1 MVENINEINFNDN
14 KPYLAPHYPFSLE
27 GHWQPW
33 YDDRRDYNTNAPT
46 YYDYLS
52 NFNKLIK
59 DITELLNRVARRNI
73 EVEDTNSVDLT
84 KINDWIDEGNTCHSW
99 HDVITLKADVILS
112 TYQKAINFDGKS
124 YHLTNAIS
132 CMDSG
137 LYASDYLP
145 LIQALADKLNK
156 DISDNNDKFKDLQE
170 QINRINQE
178 ITNIKNIINT
188 IKGDITNIKNDISN
202 IKGDITNINNR
213 IDNLSTF
220 AAAAIQPPLV
230 NIPMTIK
237 NNKLTDSL
245 SVPPDKKKGIDYA
258 SIKVEYEEGKFKKYE
273 YFKVGIKGYDF
284 NSVNVNDTI
293 LTIPIAEAKKHGIS
307 DSLINQ
313 AKVFNWTLTSGYTQ
327 GNSFNQLGFG
337 IRATTEASGNGDLEV
352 YLFKNQTSGAYTGA
366 MSEDNINHV
375 IVNITN
381 VDN

>member
-1 MVENINEINFNDN
+1 MVENINEINFEDN
-14 KPYLAPHYPFSLE
+14 KPWLAPHYPFSLE

-52 NFNKLIK
+52 NFNHLIK
-59 DITELLNRVARRNI
+59 SITELLNRVARRNI
-73 EVEDTNSVDLT
+73 KVEDTNCVDLT
-84 KINDWIDEGNTCHSW
+84 KIGDWIDEGNACHSY
-99 HDVITLKADVILS
+99 HDIITLKADVILS

-124 YHLTNAIS
+124 YQLTNAIS
-132 CMDSG
+132 CLDSG

-156 DISDNNDKFKDLQE
+156 DISDNNDKFKDLQD

-178 ITNIKNIINT
+178 ITNIKNNINN
-188 IKGDITNIKNDISN
+188 IKGDITNIKNDINN

-220 AAAAIQPPLV
+220 AAAAIQPPLT

-237 NNKLTDSL
+237 NNKLIDSV
-245 SVPPDKKKGIDYA
+245 SVPPDKKKGIDYG
-258 SIKVEYEEGKFKKYE
+258 SITVEYEEGKFKKYE
-273 YFKVGIKGYDF
+273 YFKVGIKGYEF

-293 LTIPIAEAKKHGIS
+293 LTIPIAEAKQHGIS

-313 AKVFNWTLTSGYTQ
+313 AKVYNWTLTSGYTQ

-337 IRATTEASGNGDLEV
+337 IRATTEATGNGDLEV
-352 YLFKNQTSGAYTGA
+352 YLYKNQTSGAYTGA
-366 MSEDNINHV
+366 MTEDNINHV
-375 IVNITN
+375 IVNITDVN
-381 VDN
+381 Q